1 MEPRQKLFWEIKSL
15 LLDAFANRIETNDSN
30 GSFIGIKDTFFWMAS
45 NPDSLLVGFD
55 HYHVNYS
62 NSDIE
67 KDPNQVYELFFKL
80 LTNRIRI
87 TRYFKGNQMF
97 KIISEI
103 EIDDHNFEELFNV
116 RALLRQ
122 YWKKTRKEIEFIPK
136 IIEKATLQDYKDR
149 HT

>member
-30 GSFIGIKDTFFWMAS
+30 GSFIAIKDTFFWMAS

-67 KDPNQVYELFFKL
+67 KDTNQVYELIFKL

-87 TRYFKGNQMF
+87 TRYYKGNQMF

-103 EIDDHNFEELFNV
+103 EIDDNNFEELFNV

-149 HT
+149 RT